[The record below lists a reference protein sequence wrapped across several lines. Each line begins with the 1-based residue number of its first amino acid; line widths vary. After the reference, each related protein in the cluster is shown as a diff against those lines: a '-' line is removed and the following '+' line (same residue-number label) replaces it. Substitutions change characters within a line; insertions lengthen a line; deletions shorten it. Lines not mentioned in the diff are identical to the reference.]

1 MAGIREVAE
10 LAGVSK
16 STVSI
21 VINGKSEERKIP
33 KETQEKVL
41 RAVKKLNYQINL
53 SAKRMRV
60 PDTRK
65 TIALYWTT
73 DFRDI
78 MLARFL
84 KGVQQQI
91 KESDLAYD
99 VIIYPYENNMLS
111 KEDSLISVSS
121 FHGALIANAGEEDLK
136 FLSTTK
142 PMVPVVLYN
151 RILEN
156 LSSVY
161 VDDSVIARE
170 AFSLLKNKGKIAIVK
185 APHAFE
191 GMKIRDNT
199 LKNLLSQNSQ
209 EYVECDVD
217 TNQSYDGYQIASQI
231 DFRST
236 SVIYTAS
243 DMIALGIMHY
253 CYEHHIRIPEDIEI
267 LAIGN
272 GLTHINEFLNPSL
285 TTIQIPIETM
295 AAECL
300 LMLNKQFQNPA
311 LTQKEIL
318 PNITI
323 RDSLKIQTK

>member
-1 MAGIREVAE
+1 MAGIRDVAD

-21 VINGKSEERKIP
+21 VINGRSEERKIP

-41 RAVKKLNYQINL
+41 QAVKELNYQINL

-91 KESDLAYD
+91 RKSGLSYD
-99 VIIYPYENNMLS
+99 VIIYPYENNTLS
-111 KEDSLISVSS
+111 KEDSLINVSS
-121 FHGALIANAGEEDLK
+121 FHGALIANAGQEDLK
-136 FLSTTK
+136 FLSTIK
-142 PMVPVVLYN
+142 PTVPIVLYN
-151 RILEN
+151 RVLEN
-156 LSSVY
+156 ISSVY
-161 VDDSVIARE
+161 VDDGVIARE
-170 AFSLLKNKGKIAIVK
+170 AFGLLKNKGKIAIVK
-185 APHAFE
+185 APHSFE

-199 LKNLLSQNSQ
+199 LMKLLYENSQ
-209 EYVECDVD
+209 EYVELNVES
-217 TNQSYDGYQIASQI
+217 NQSYDGYQIASQI
-231 DFRST
+231 DFETT

-253 CYEHHIRIPEDIEI
+253 CYEQRIRIPEDIEI
-267 LAIGN
+267 LSIGN
-272 GLTHINEFLNPSL
+272 GLTHIDEFLSPSL
-285 TTIQIPIETM
+285 STIQIPIETM

-300 LMLNKQFQNPA
+300 LMLNKQFQNPK
-311 LTQKEIL
+311 LTHKEIL
-318 PNITI
+318 PNITL
-323 RDSLKIQTK
+323 RNSLKNN